1 MNNPDFKK
9 MFKRFSFRKWI
20 WSGAALAFLSNGA
33 LAGATGTNQVA
44 KSSTDLENFTLEQL
58 VNVQVTSV
66 SKKETDL
73 FTSPAAI
80 YVITQDDIRRM
91 GVTSIP
97 EALRMVP
104 GMDVAQISGNQWAV
118 SSRGFNAEFAQN
130 MLVLIDGR
138 TVYSPASSGVFWDS
152 QDVVMEDV
160 DRIEVIRGPGATL
173 WGANAVNGVINI
185 ITKSAKETQGG
196 MAATS
201 VSNEGQTIT
210 TVRYGGELVTNLYY
224 RVYAKYASQP
234 GLESS
239 TGNSTPDY
247 STLFHGG
254 FRMDYEPPAPDT
266 FTFQGDYYIGND
278 GRQVSQITL
287 APPAVTPTN
296 SSENNSGGNL
306 LGRWTHTFSE
316 GSEMTLQ
323 TYYDHVQQ
331 GDGFGEEFRNTF
343 DVDLQDRFALG
354 SRNDIIWG
362 GGYRYAEIDNTPS
375 FDLTWTPELV
385 RLQLGNVFL
394 QDDITLVRNRLHFI
408 LGSKFE
414 DNSLIGF
421 EIEPSARLLWTPT
434 TQQTVWAALS
444 RATRTPALFN
454 LDGRLNEAVFPS
466 GPPPAPP
473 VLVSLLG
480 NPNLEAE
487 NLTAYELGYRIEPIE
502 RLSFDATAYYNVYGK
517 LLTEVPNATVMEGG
531 HLLVSSTW
539 QNLDSGE
546 TYGVELSAQWQVLD
560 CWRWAASY
568 TFLHMQLGPDTSFP
582 PETSSPQQQFQI
594 RSYLDLPHHVEFN
607 GAIYYID
614 QIRTQSGG
622 AMVTI
627 PSYVKLDLGLTWRP
641 IKSLEIGIWGK
652 DLLDH
657 EHPEFSS
664 QETTLITEIPRS
676 VMGTITWSF

>member
-1 MNNPDFKK
+1 
-9 MFKRFSFRKWI
+9 MFKQLSLWKYVLFN
-20 WSGAALAFLSNGA
+20 AASAFLLMTA
-33 LAGATGTNQVA
+33 LTEAADTNQVV
-44 KSSTDLENFTLEQL
+44 KSSDDLENFTLEQL

-80 YVITQDDIRRM
+80 YVITQDDIHRM

-118 SSRGFNAEFAQN
+118 SSRGFNGEFAQD

-138 TVYSPASSGVFWDS
+138 TVYTPASSGVFWDS
-152 QDVVMEDV
+152 QDVVMEDL

-196 MAATS
+196 MVATALS
-201 VSNEGQTIT
+201 TEDQTIT
-210 TVRYGGELVTNLYY
+210 TVRYGGELATNLYY
-224 RVYAKYASQP
+224 RVYAKYSNQP

-239 TGNSTPDY
+239 TGRGTPDD
-247 STLFHGG
+247 SSLFHGG
-254 FRMDYEPPAPDT
+254 FRMDYEPPTQNT

-278 GRQVSQITL
+278 GREVGQVTL
-287 APPAVTPTN
+287 APAAVVSVSTD
-296 SSENNSGGNL
+296 EHNSGGNV

-316 GSEMTLQ
+316 DSEITLQ

-343 DVDLQDRFALG
+343 DVDLQHRFALG
-354 SRNDIIWG
+354 PRNDIVWG
-362 GGYRYAEIDNTPS
+362 AGYRYAEIDNTPS
-375 FDLTWTPELV
+375 FDLTWTPESV
-385 RLQLGNVFL
+385 GLQLGNVFL
-394 QDDITLVRNRLHFI
+394 QDDITLVRNRLHFT

-414 DNSLIGF
+414 YNSLIGL
-421 EIEPSARLLWTPT
+421 EIEPSVRLLWTPT
-434 TQQTVWAALS
+434 TQQTVWAAVS

-454 LDGRLNEAVFPS
+454 LDGRLNEAAFPS

-502 RLSFDATAYYNVYGK
+502 RLSFDATAFYNVYGN
-517 LLTEVPNATVMEGG
+517 LITEVPNATVFEGG
-531 HLLVSSTW
+531 HLLISSTW

-560 CWRWAASY
+560 CWRLAASY

-582 PETSSPQQQFQI
+582 PESSSPQEQFQI
-594 RSYLDLPHHVEFN
+594 RSYLDLPHNMEFN

-614 QIRTQSGG
+614 QISTQSG
-622 AMVTI
+622 ATMVTI

-641 IKSLEIGIWGK
+641 IKSLEIAIWGK
-652 DLLDH
+652 DLLDNQH
-657 EHPEFSS
+657 AEFPS

-676 VMGTITWSF
+676 VMARITWHF